1 MKLDSEILSPFK
13 FNAHK
18 HHWLFFIDF
27 FRNSDDNQVTNLL
40 ESWCNNYIDFYTGNL
55 TPERICDELTNILK
69 LNNCFNSNDFN
80 NSLKLNNGYKLIT
93 ISDQSQ
99 WILRT
104 SDDPVRYIHLHPSR
118 KGGNTVRFK
127 GSTLKTAFALVQLLT
142 ESNGELNLDNINKA
156 RIKTGLSPV
165 KNVQKSK
172 GLFNCLDFISSYKI

>member
-1 MKLDSEILSPFK
+1 MKLNYEILLPFK
-13 FNAHK
+13 FNACK
-18 HHWLFFIDF
+18 HHWLFFIEF
-27 FRNSDDNQVTNLL
+27 VRNSDDNQVINLL

-55 TPERICDELTNILK
+55 TPERICDELANILK

-80 NSLKLNNGYKLIT
+80 NSLKQNNGYKRIT

-99 WILRT
+99 WILRK

-118 KGGNTVRFK
+118 TGANTVRFK
-127 GSTLKTAFALVQLLT
+127 GSTLKTALAVAQLLAET
-142 ESNGELNLDNINKA
+142 HGELNLDIINKA

-172 GLFNCLDFISSYKI
+172 GLAKCLDYISSYKI